1 MKIANALFTAGVLA
15 VVPAQS
21 AMASVWVA
29 PQNNSGAPDNLETIT
44 QNVTNW
50 ILGFIGLI
58 AVLFIIWGGVQYLT
72 AGGNQ
77 NQMEDAKTTIKNAV
91 MGLVIAG
98 IAYAIVTAVIG
109 PILGGS
115 GAGGAGG
122 TAATGVM

>member
-21 AMASVWVA
+21 ALATVWV
-29 PQNNSGAPDNLETIT
+29 PPVNNSGSPDNLEVVV

-50 ILGFIGLI
+50 ILGFIGMV

-72 AGGNQ
+72 SGGNQ
-77 NQMEDAKTTIKNAV
+77 TQMEDAKTTIKNAV
-91 MGLVIAG
+91 LGLVIAG